1 MAGRMIVAV
10 TKANPG
16 VKKAKAATGR
26 AVRVGAVKSA
36 RAGAQIMARGRR
48 SHSGGERADR
58 SAAAAAATARSASA
72 RRAGR
77 AGFGSPGGG
86 DGRPPGGAPGGGT
99 RPAARGPAGRARG
112 LRRALP
118 GKRRGAVAP
127 RKGAAGGPASGAVRS
142 PGPGRAPRPA
152 TLEPARRRPHLPSLP
167 RPRRPLVRRR
177 RQDVD
182 EGGRRRRLRL
192 PLRSRGRAQG
202 EQKPKK
208 SRLHRIVNARKRRR
222 WRRLRRLLV
231 LVAVMA
237 LFVASMG
244 MFGAASSSKPE
255 GAGGL
260 PLGFVDGIPY
270 AELFN
275 GAVTLGVDPR
285 LLAAIA
291 FAGSG
296 FDTAVISCARS
307 SPSGRVGVMHLLP
320 DVAAGLGVDPC
331 DPAQVIPAAAR
342 YLLAQHTTFGT
353 WELAVAAYHA
363 GPSAVATFGG
373 IPPFPETLG
382 FVPNVVTQW
391 NAYMAEFPSGSLGT
405 EAPYGPLGSTA
416 RYTESRITPTMQHFL
431 DVVVPIFGQGHG
443 IGCFRNQEDGEH
455 PQGRAC
461 DFIMQ
466 RPLNH
471 MPTQQYLEH
480 GWAFVNYVIAH
491 APELKLRYVIWQKQI
506 WQQGIGWGA
515 YTRYDPYGNL
525 QQNHYDH
532 VHVTVNW

>member
-1 MAGRMIVAV
+1 V
-10 TKANPG
+10 
-16 VKKAKAATGR
+16 
-26 AVRVGAVKSA
+26 
-36 RAGAQIMARGRR
+36 
-48 SHSGGERADR
+48 
-58 SAAAAAATARSASA
+58 
-72 RRAGR
+72 
-77 AGFGSPGGG
+77 
-86 DGRPPGGAPGGGT
+86 
-99 RPAARGPAGRARG
+99 
-112 LRRALP
+112 
-118 GKRRGAVAP
+118 
-127 RKGAAGGPASGAVRS
+127 
-142 PGPGRAPRPA
+142 
-152 TLEPARRRPHLPSLP
+152 PS
-167 RPRRPLVRRR
+167 PRRPLVRPRGR
-177 RQDVD
+177 DGD

-192 PLRSRGRAQG
+192 PLRSRLRAKG
-202 EQKPKK
+202 AKRKHKK
-208 SRLHRIVNARKRRR
+208 SLLHRTLNARKLRRR
-222 WRRLRRLLV
+222 RRLRRLLV

-237 LFVASMG
+237 LFIASMG

-270 AELFN
+270 ADLFN

-285 LLAAIA
+285 LMAAIGYV
-291 FAGSG
+291 GSG
-296 FDTAVISCARS
+296 FDTGVISCARS
-307 SPSGRVGVMHLLP
+307 SPSGRVGIMHLLP

-373 IPPFPETLG
+373 IPPYPETLE

-416 RYTESRITPTMQHFL
+416 RYTEIVNGRSLIKPSMQQFL
-431 DVVVPIFGQGHG
+431 DAVVPIFGQGLG
-443 IGCFRNQEDGEH
+443 IGCYRDQEDGEH
-455 PQGRAC
+455 PLGRAC

-480 GWAFVNYVIAH
+480 GWAFVNYCIAH
-491 APELKLRYVIWQKQI
+491 AGELKLRYIIWQKQI
-506 WQQGIGWGA
+506 WQVGIGWRE

-532 VHVTVNW
+532 VHVTVNP

>member
-1 MAGRMIVAV
+1 
-10 TKANPG
+10 
-16 VKKAKAATGR
+16 
-26 AVRVGAVKSA
+26 
-36 RAGAQIMARGRR
+36 
-48 SHSGGERADR
+48 
-58 SAAAAAATARSASA
+58 
-72 RRAGR
+72 
-77 AGFGSPGGG
+77 
-86 DGRPPGGAPGGGT
+86 
-99 RPAARGPAGRARG
+99 
-112 LRRALP
+112 
-118 GKRRGAVAP
+118 
-127 RKGAAGGPASGAVRS
+127 
-142 PGPGRAPRPA
+142 
-152 TLEPARRRPHLPSLP
+152 
-167 RPRRPLVRRR
+167 
-177 RQDVD
+177 
-182 EGGRRRRLRL
+182 
-192 PLRSRGRAQG
+192 
-202 EQKPKK
+202 
-208 SRLHRIVNARKRRR
+208 
-222 WRRLRRLLV
+222 V

-237 LFVASMG
+237 LFIAGMG

-270 AELFN
+270 ADLFN

-285 LLAAIA
+285 LVAAIA
-291 FAGSG
+291 DVGSG
-296 FDTAVISCARS
+296 FDTGVISCAHP
-307 SPSGRVGVMHLLP
+307 SPSGRVGIMHLLP

-342 YLLAQHTTFGT
+342 YLETQHATFDD

-363 GPSAVATFGG
+363 GPTAVVTFGG
-373 IPPFPETLG
+373 IPPYPETVD
-382 FVPNVVTQW
+382 FVPNVVNQW
-391 NAYMAEFPSGSLGT
+391 NSYMAEFPSGSIGT

-431 DVVVPIFGQGHG
+431 DVVVPIFGQGYG
-443 IGCFRNQEDGEH
+443 IGCFRNQQDGEH

-506 WQQGIGWGA
+506 WQQGIGWRA
-515 YTRYDPYGNL
+515 YTRYDPNGSL